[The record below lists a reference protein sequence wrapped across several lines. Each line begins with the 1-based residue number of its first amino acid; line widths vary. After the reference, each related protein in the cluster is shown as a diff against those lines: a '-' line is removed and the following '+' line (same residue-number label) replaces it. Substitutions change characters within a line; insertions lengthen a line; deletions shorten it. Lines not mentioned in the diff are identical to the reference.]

1 MPNSTKYACRA
12 FNVPKTT
19 LREQRARKLTQR
31 NCKPN
36 LKKLKKTEEE
46 AIVAR
51 ILELDKQGIGATR
64 TIVEEI
70 ANNLLAARSEGP
82 ISKH

>member
-1 MPNSTKYACRA
+1 MPNSIKHAYRA

-19 LREQRARKLTQR
+19 LREQRAKKLAQR
-31 NCKPN
+31 NCEPN

-51 ILELDKQGIGATR
+51 ILKLDKQGIGATR

-70 ANNLLAARSEGP
+70 ANNLLAARSKGP
-82 ISKH
+82 VSKC

>member
-1 MPNSTKYACRA
+1 MPDSTKHACRA
-12 FNVPKTT
+12 FDVPETT
-19 LREQRARKLTQR
+19 LREQRAGKLARR

-51 ILELDKQGIGATR
+51 ILKLDKQGIGATR

-70 ANNLLAARSEGP
+70 ANNLLAARSKGP
-82 ISKH
+82 VSKC